1 MPQRNGYRSSHG
13 RSAIARTTMFSQVGK
28 GNASIPSIQV
38 KTQNGNVIKTGYFG
52 GNKKGGA
59 APNGTGF
66 LRGASGLRNKISTP
80 ARNQNFLFSLKTN
93 PGPRPYGLSA
103 NIN

>member
-13 RSAIARTTMFSQVGK
+13 RSAIARTTMFSHVGK
-28 GNASIPSIQV
+28 GNASVPSVQV

-52 GNKKGGA
+52 GSKKGGA
-59 APNGTGF
+59 APNATGF
-66 LRGASGLRNKISTP
+66 FRGSRNKISTQ
-80 ARNQNFLFSLKTN
+80 AKKQNFLFVMRTN
-93 PGPRPYGLSA
+93 PGAPPHGLSA